1 MGRVLC
7 PLLCNYIANIR
18 REGNKKPPYSHYY
31 SHYMEVYISVYLVV
45 TFSLPYL

>member
-18 REGNKKPPYSHYY
+18 RIGNKKALYSAYY
-31 SHYMEVYISVYLVV
+31 SAYIGFIIVCYNIHYSDANA
-45 TFSLPYL
+45 